1 MMIMFYEKRLVVNA
15 SMKKNEERKVKR
27 NRFADILENSHQ
39 NPRVTTP
46 QLALFKDNRT
56 VENLSVTGRIKEV
69 DKILILMYTIK
80 KFTKVKSSLTI

>member
-1 MMIMFYEKRLVVNA
+1 MFYEKRLVVIA

-46 QLALFKDNRT
+46 QIALFKDNRT

>member
-46 QLALFKDNRT
+46 QIALFKDNRT